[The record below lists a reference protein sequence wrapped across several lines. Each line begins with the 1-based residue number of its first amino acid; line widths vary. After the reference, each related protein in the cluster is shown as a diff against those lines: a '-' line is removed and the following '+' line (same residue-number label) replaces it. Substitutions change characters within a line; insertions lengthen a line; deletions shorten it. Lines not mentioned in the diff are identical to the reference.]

1 MYLIRN
7 HLYMNRLSKEEGVKK
22 AVDVC
27 SKAYSIIP
35 QENFI
40 TCEELWELLYES
52 DEYIILVDARDDI
65 ERNVSKIQGS
75 ISYV

>member
-1 MYLIRN
+1 
-7 HLYMNRLSKEEGVKK
+7 MNRLSKEEGVKK
-22 AVDVC
+22 AIDVC

-52 DEYIILVDARDDI
+52 DEYIILVDARDDV

>member
-1 MYLIRN
+1 M
-7 HLYMNRLSKEEGVKK
+7 KK
-22 AVDVC
+22 AIDVC

-40 TCEELWELLYES
+40 TCKELQKILYES
-52 DEYIILVDARDDI
+52 DEYIILVDARDDV